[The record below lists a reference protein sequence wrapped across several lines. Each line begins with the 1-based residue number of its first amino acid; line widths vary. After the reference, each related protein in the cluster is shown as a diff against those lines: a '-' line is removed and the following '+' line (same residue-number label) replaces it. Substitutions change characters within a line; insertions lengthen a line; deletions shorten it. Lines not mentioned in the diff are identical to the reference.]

1 MAPVSVETE
10 LGLRFGEVE
19 RVGDAGFDG
28 ACEGA
33 GDEA

>member
-1 MAPVSVETE
+1 MSPATVEAE
-10 LGLRFGEVE
+10 LCLSLGEVE

-33 GDEA
+33 